1 MFIDQHANG
10 TASPLLQWT
19 FLLLQAMQYMAVHA
33 DRIKKSQVSHR
44 PKLAA
49 AGEAAAAQGYRDS
62 GLNSTF
68 ERSQR
73 EADIIQANADK
84 VQKASIA
91 MRDQLREFL
100 HVLVYCHPDCC
111 RQHCCM
117 TLLEGVQL
125 SGFWLL
131 SCYLLCAACGF
142 QSTLTHLTS
151 AHCHTCSV

>member
-1 MFIDQHANG
+1 VFIEQHAKG

-19 FLLLQAMQYMAVHA
+19 FLLLEAIQYMADHA
-33 DRIKKSQVSHR
+33 GRIKKSQVSHR

-49 AGEAAAAQGYRDS
+49 AWQAAAAQGHRSS
-62 GLNSTF
+62 GLNSRF

-100 HVLVYCHPDCC
+100 HVHMYCHPDC
-111 RQHCCM
+111 
-117 TLLEGVQL
+117 
-125 SGFWLL
+125 
-131 SCYLLCAACGF
+131 
-142 QSTLTHLTS
+142 
-151 AHCHTCSV
+151 

>member
-1 MFIDQHANG
+1 MDI
-10 TASPLLQWT
+10 
-19 FLLLQAMQYMAVHA
+19 LLLEAIQYMADHA

-49 AGEAAAAQGYRDS
+49 AWQAAAAQGHRSS
-62 GLNSTF
+62 GLNSRF

-100 HVLVYCHPDCC
+100 HVHMYCHPDC
-111 RQHCCM
+111 
-117 TLLEGVQL
+117 
-125 SGFWLL
+125 
-131 SCYLLCAACGF
+131 
-142 QSTLTHLTS
+142 
-151 AHCHTCSV
+151 